1 MWFVFF
7 AALILNAAVSIT
19 LIRNF
24 RKEIKGKKGI
34 VLCGAAV
41 ISVLGGLIDLVLYH
55 GDMSGAFTVMGAV
68 TVLEIVLH
76 RYLIK
81 KNSRTLAFMGKLAV
95 VGLLA
100 ELTIFQFPSY
110 RLLFDDYKHIVLPAA
125 DAEFVDCEYSEELG
139 GVPMT
144 GTDEISMAYKNI
156 NEKVGTVHINVR
168 FDDEETRSVNFFAD
182 LTDETGYYYRMK
194 IIDSSLISGSKYSQ
208 DAMVQL
214 SGATGAARF
223 RFSGIVEED
232 SCVIESIELNKAIP
246 FDIMPF
252 RLVMFLILATF
263 LYACVFSA
271 VMHREYEKNKYF
283 CRVAAV
289 WITIGAVCCSVIL
302 VLQQIPQGKFGERFT
317 LTEGD
322 QITEEL
328 VTAFEQG
335 RFDLPY
341 EPSEELLAME
351 NPYDTGSRYYD
362 DVDYLWDHVFYN
374 GKYYSYYGVAPLLLF
389 IPYHL
394 ITGYFFP
401 ADIAVMLFAA
411 IGLIFLAAL
420 YGEIVRKWF
429 GRISSGAYISGLAIL
444 MAACGIWFSSGRPL
458 FYEVSIS
465 AGFAACTSGVY
476 FLLRSGIFGKK
487 EKLSKFRVCIS
498 SLLIGLSVLCRPT
511 LALYAICGCI
521 FYIMGIKKVKRSGGK
536 ELFAYLACA
545 AVPIMALAIFQM
557 IYNYS
562 RFGSP
567 LEFGI
572 KYSLTINDFTRTE
585 FHVHLM
591 LIGLYNFLFAPPA
604 FIPDQPFVTTPFSM
618 LGVNGYYFKDNGN
631 VSGVLFLALPVFGY
645 LLSGK
650 ALKKIPDIRTKI
662 KAVLSVGL
670 PCVVMP
676 VIIVCSVWESGY
688 SARYTADFSWQ
699 IIIGA
704 YFVLYFLYTLSK
716 NDLIKRIFTALMG
729 ASAVYAMITAGIQVY
744 TFTFPPESCPRFTN
758 ILVRLLSF
766 WN

>member
-1 MWFVFF
+1 MMWFVFF

-252 RLVMFLILATF
+252 
-263 LYACVFSA
+263 
-271 VMHREYEKNKYF
+271 
-283 CRVAAV
+283 
-289 WITIGAVCCSVIL
+289 IGETRRRRSWRCW
-302 VLQQIPQGKFGERFT
+302 
-317 LTEGD
+317 
-322 QITEEL
+322 
-328 VTAFEQG
+328 TA
-335 RFDLPY
+335 
-341 EPSEELLAME
+341 
-351 NPYDTGSRYYD
+351 SR
-362 DVDYLWDHVFYN
+362 
-374 GKYYSYYGVAPLLLF
+374 
-389 IPYHL
+389 
-394 ITGYFFP
+394 
-401 ADIAVMLFAA
+401 
-411 IGLIFLAAL
+411 
-420 YGEIVRKWF
+420 
-429 GRISSGAYISGLAIL
+429 
-444 MAACGIWFSSGRPL
+444 
-458 FYEVSIS
+458 
-465 AGFAACTSGVY
+465 
-476 FLLRSGIFGKK
+476 
-487 EKLSKFRVCIS
+487 
-498 SLLIGLSVLCRPT
+498 
-511 LALYAICGCI
+511 
-521 FYIMGIKKVKRSGGK
+521 
-536 ELFAYLACA
+536 
-545 AVPIMALAIFQM
+545 
-557 IYNYS
+557 
-562 RFGSP
+562 
-567 LEFGI
+567 
-572 KYSLTINDFTRTE
+572 
-585 FHVHLM
+585 
-591 LIGLYNFLFAPPA
+591 
-604 FIPDQPFVTTPFSM
+604 TTP
-618 LGVNGYYFKDNGN
+618 
-631 VSGVLFLALPVFGY
+631 SGTTIWRSPW
-645 LLSGK
+645 
-650 ALKKIPDIRTKI
+650 T
-662 KAVLSVGL
+662 
-670 PCVVMP
+670 
-676 VIIVCSVWESGY
+676 
-688 SARYTADFSWQ
+688 
-699 IIIGA
+699 
-704 YFVLYFLYTLSK
+704 
-716 NDLIKRIFTALMG
+716 
-729 ASAVYAMITAGIQVY
+729 
-744 TFTFPPESCPRFTN
+744 
-758 ILVRLLSF
+758 
-766 WN
+766 